1 MLKYKT
7 VIVFFIFCTTAS
19 QFSFCQ
25 FSSPI
30 THTNYY
36 LIAHRGGVVD
46 SSRAENSLPAL
57 KAAIERGY
65 KMVEIDMR
73 LTKDSVL
80 IIHHDMNFKR
90 YFGLDKPVSEMNWEE
105 IRKLKSHTGSRVL
118 KFEEALQYCSGKIEV
133 MIDNKIQGNDTALFG
148 RVFALLKK
156 YKLDKAALMI
166 GTDESTD
173 FFTGKIKLSC
183 TRKQLEE
190 NMLKPGYRPSHYYLF
205 GSELT
210 RDDVEWARRNNILAV
225 GVINAWRYRRS
236 ANPAAEAEK
245 DAQRLKATGLNHFQV
260 DSEFERFFR

>member
-1 MLKYKT
+1 MLNYKT
-7 VIVFFIFCTTAS
+7 VTVFFFLCTTALHS
-19 QFSFCQ
+19 SFCQ
-25 FSSPI
+25 ISSTI

-46 SSRAENSLPAL
+46 STKAENSLPAL

-90 YFGLDKPVSEMNWEE
+90 YFGLDKQVSEMEWKD
-105 IRKLKSHTGSRVL
+105 IKKLRSNTGSRVL
-118 KFEEALQYCSGKIEV
+118 KFEEALQYCSGKVEV
-133 MIDNKIQGNDTALFG
+133 MIDNKIKGNDTALFG
-148 RVFALLKK
+148 RVIAILKN
-156 YKLDKAALMI
+156 YRLQKAALMI

-190 NMLKPGYRPSHYYLF
+190 NMLKPGYSASHYYLF
-205 GSELT
+205 GAELT
-210 RDDVEWARRNNILAV
+210 GDDVEWSRRNNILAV

-245 DAQRLKATGLNHFQV
+245 DAQRLKATGLDHFQI
-260 DSEFERFFR
+260 DSEFERFFF